1 MIRISGATFG
11 RNLIELDYPVVEAI
25 TSILP
30 IVDEFVVNVGKSD
43 DETLNLIQSI
53 KDPKVRIIE
62 SVWDDNLRKDGLI
75 FSQQANIAFAA
86 CKGDWIFHL
95 NADEVIHEKD
105 LPAIV
110 NSVKVN
116 HDRKKILGLM
126 FRYYHFDG
134 DYWSINPWRYRK
146 EIRLVRNDGRVRPCG
161 DMSGFESTEDGI
173 YLKGGPKDRWAFSRA
188 YVYHYGWVR
197 KSPKIMQERNK
208 RLEHYYH
215 DDEYVKNKYEDLD
228 EFDYSY
234 YEILKEF
241 RGTHPKTM
249 LERIENSKRLRPRKN
264 RWLNWRFYK
273 EVLAHGFKG

>member
-1 MIRISGATFG
+1 MVKISGATFG
-11 RNLIELDYPVVEAI
+11 RNLIELDYPVIEAI

-43 DETLNLIQSI
+43 DETLKLIQSI
-53 KDPKVRIIE
+53 KDPKIRIIE

-75 FSQQANIAFAA
+75 FSQQADIAFSA
-86 CKGDWIFHL
+86 CKGEWIFHL
-95 NADEVIHEKD
+95 NADEVIHEDD
-105 LPAIV
+105 LPVIIK
-110 NSVKVN
+110 SVEEN
-116 HDRKKILGLM
+116 QLRKDILGLM

-134 DYWSINPWRYRK
+134 DYWSTNPWRYRK

-161 DMSGFESTEDGI
+161 DMSGFESVKDGV
-173 YLKGGPKDRWAFSRA
+173 YLKGGPKDRWAFSGA

-197 KSPKIMQERNK
+197 KSPKIMLERNK
-208 RLEHYYH
+208 RLAHYYK
-215 DDEYVKNKYEDLD
+215 DDEYLKNNFTNVD
-228 EFDYSY
+228 EYDYAY

-249 LERIENSKRLRPRKN
+249 QERIKKGKRLRPRIN

-273 EVLAHGFKG
+273 EVLTHGFKG